1 MKSRTT
7 ERFRKVFEKLS
18 PQIQEQAREAYRLF
32 EQNPRHPTLRF
43 KKIHKS
49 EAIYSVRISRD
60 YRALGVLEDDTILW
74 FWIGSHAEYDQLIDE
89 L

>member
-18 PQIQEQAREAYRLF
+18 PPIQEQAKETYRLF
-32 EQNPRHPTLRF
+32 EQNPSYPSLRF

-49 EAIYSVRISRD
+49 EDTYSVRISQD
-60 YRALGVLEDDTILW
+60 YGALGVLEGDTIIW
-74 FWIGSHAEYDQLIDE
+74 FWIGSHADYDQLINK